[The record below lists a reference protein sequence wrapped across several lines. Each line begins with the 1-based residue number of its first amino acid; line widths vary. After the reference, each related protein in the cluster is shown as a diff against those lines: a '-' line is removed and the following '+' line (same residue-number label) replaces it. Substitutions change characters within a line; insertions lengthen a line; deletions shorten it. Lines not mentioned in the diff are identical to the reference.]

1 MPPPP
6 ELTSLSVRRVP
17 LALMR
22 EMKAAAALQG
32 QTLREWVIDA
42 LQEKIKSP
50 ATTKTNDERRSER
63 ELENEFDSGYVHV
76 YGGKSLYS
84 VEFTCLTAYEVR
96 ALAQVYGR
104 MRFII
109 EDR

>member
-1 MPPPP
+1 MSSPP
-6 ELTSLSVRRVP
+6 ELPSFTVRRVP
-17 LALMR
+17 PELLRA
-22 EMKAAAALQG
+22 MKAAAALQG
-32 QTLREWVIDA
+32 QTLREWVIEA
-42 LQEKIKSP
+42 LQEKVKSP
-50 ATTKTNDERRSER
+50 ATAKTNDERRTER
-63 ELENEFDSGYVHV
+63 QLQNEFDSETIHV
-76 YGGKSLYS
+76 YGGNSLYS